1 MKKNPLFFMFA
12 VLFVAAAVMVSCQKE
27 EVVSF
32 ETGLM
37 LKSTP
42 CCVATI
48 TPVIVDV
55 FGGGNPVTKIG
66 EIKIW
71 NDADKIYLTVGT
83 FDFDKVK
90 IVGPLAYNAAEPSNP
105 TYNEAA
111 KLIAS
116 NSTTASKDYAI
127 PAFCTEYRWWVK
139 IEGKAGG
146 TASYPINYTAKEL
159 STITTIIE
167 APTEDVCVGD
177 EVVIKAKVTANGT
190 ITNGTLKIM
199 DGTTVLKSEAVTAL
213 VDNTLTFSSTEL
225 AAGTYSITA
234 EYVPDYGFCSSVADA
249 VTVTVVDCTDC
260 DEASFDYETSDN
272 LNIIFTYNHGEEVE
286 SVTISFTFPQVLNS
300 ELDVNGKYVGADG
313 KLYVVNNPTNQT
325 NFTWTGYVS
334 CKADEAATF
343 AFSVKG
349 DCSAP
354 PANDGQAII
363 WTDATVIAINGVLL
377 VDDPETVENEGP
389 YSLKGTLSNI
399 VYTGCPKSE

>member
-1 MKKNPLFFMFA
+1 MKKNRLFFMFA
-12 VLFVAAAVMVSCQKE
+12 ALLVAAAVMVSCQKE
-27 EVVSF
+27 EALN
-32 ETGLM
+32 TDLM
-37 LKSTP
+37 LKSVVVESYDCNLVCIDAADPTYYGQT
-42 CCVATI
+42 ATI
-48 TPVIVDV
+48 SNNSGPQTRT
-55 FGGGNPVTKIG
+55 FT
-66 EIKIW
+66 
-71 NDADKIYLTVGT
+71 YTV
-83 FDFDKVK
+83 
-90 IVGPLAYNAAEPSNP
+90 Y
-105 TYNEAA
+105 
-111 KLIAS
+111 
-116 NSTTASKDYAI
+116 
-127 PAFCTEYRWWVK
+127 
-139 IEGKAGG
+139 
-146 TASYPINYTAKEL
+146 
-159 STITTIIE
+159 
-167 APTEDVCVGD
+167 
-177 EVVIKAKVTANGT
+177 
-190 ITNGTLKIM
+190 
-199 DGTTVLKSEAVTAL
+199 
-213 VDNTLTFSSTEL
+213 NTLTEFELGWSYTATNNSSRQLRITVSG
-225 AAGTYSITA
+225 AGFATPKVYTSGAVQSAGTGSNTFAFDAAWTKCGVVNIKA
-234 EYVPDYGFCSSVADA
+234 EILEDA
-249 VTVTVVDCTDC
+249 VVVSTATTTYSLVGACAGC